1 MTPWIVGVVVGLAAA
16 PTVMWV
22 AAWIYAENRFR
33 TDNPLYIEEAR
44 DKMKTGLLVG
54 GMIGLM
60 IIVGTTMQFGPHT
73 W

>member
-1 MTPWIVGVVVGLAAA
+1 MTPWIVGVAVGLAAA
-16 PTVMWV
+16 PAGMWV

-44 DKMKTGLLVG
+44 DNMKTGLLVG

-60 IIVGTTMQFGPHT
+60 IIVASTVQFGPHT